1 MKYSLFLFLTDMHFN
16 ALILIKSI
24 IIFSVLKKC
33 DHLEFFPVFAISPKE
48 LPVPPPCI
56 ILLALFQNFPSFW
69 PRFRTSINLLPL
81 PLSPFLSPPPS
92 YSISIVSRS
101 FHLRVSLSLSLCH
114 FTNRTILFKHHFYHT
129 VPAAGVRSSFHQ
141 AVLSPSVKFLPNLTS
156 LHLTF
161 PPASSKWIRCR
172 VQTSRLT
179 ESHLVI

>member
-69 PRFRTSINLLPL
+69 PHFRTSINLLPL
-81 PLSPFLSPPPS
+81 PLSPFPSLPPHPIPS
-92 YSISIVSRS
+92 QYSFTFFPPAS
-101 FHLRVSLSLSLCH
+101 LSLSLSLCVTSPTGQFSSSIT
-114 FTNRTILFKHHFYHT
+114 FTT
-129 VPAAGVRSSFHQ
+129 
-141 AVLSPSVKFLPNLTS
+141 LSPPQEYAVVFTRLYSVS
-156 LHLTF
+156 
-161 PPASSKWIRCR
+161 
-172 VQTSRLT
+172 VG
-179 ESHLVI
+179 

>member
-81 PLSPFLSPPPS
+81 PLSPFPSLPAPHPIPSQYSFTFFPPA
-92 YSISIVSRS
+92 
-101 FHLRVSLSLSLCH
+101 SLSLS
-114 FTNRTILFKHHFYHT
+114 F
-129 VPAAGVRSSFHQ
+129 
-141 AVLSPSVKFLPNLTS
+141 SVS
-156 LHLTF
+156 LHQQDNSLQ
-161 PPASSKWIRCR
+161 ASLLPHCPRRRST
-172 VQTSRLT
+172 Q
-179 ESHLVI
+179 